1 MEYSVIINM
10 PIKYNFKQGKMRMK
24 YMVDLNI
31 LKSEMERRGI
41 RSVEELSEKADEGC
55 ETGNVLY
62 HGGNPYRECGRK
74 LHMVQDPRYGP
85 VWGFRKAAEG
95 GRSHHGY

>member
-41 RSVEELSEKADEGC
+41 RSVEELSERSRINKRELLLVLNGKQLHAMDIMVELASALELSPEKAKEI
-55 ETGNVLY
+55 
-62 HGGNPYRECGRK
+62 
-74 LHMVQDPRYGP
+74 
-85 VWGFRKAAEG
+85 FFA
-95 GRSHHGY
+95 

>member
-41 RSVEELSEKADEGC
+41 RSVEELSERSRINKRELLLVLNGKQLPAMDIMVELASALELSPEKAMEI
-55 ETGNVLY
+55 
-62 HGGNPYRECGRK
+62 
-74 LHMVQDPRYGP
+74 
-85 VWGFRKAAEG
+85 FFA
-95 GRSHHGY
+95 